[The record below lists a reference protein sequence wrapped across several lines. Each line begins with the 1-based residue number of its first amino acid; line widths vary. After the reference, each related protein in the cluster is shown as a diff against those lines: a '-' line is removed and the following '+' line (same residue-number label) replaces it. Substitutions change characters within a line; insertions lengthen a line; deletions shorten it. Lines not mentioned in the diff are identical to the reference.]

1 MKTFRGRP
9 VPTGNISWLTTINL
23 KNQALMSFPGK
34 VENITEPIK
43 GVCMIDFGN
52 DGSFTCKLDDLNSI
66 TSTPIMLDNITRM

>member
-9 VPTGNISWLTTINL
+9 VMGDFSWLTTINL

-34 VENITEPIK
+34 VENIIEPIK
-43 GVCMIDFGN
+43 GVCTIDFGN

-66 TSTPIMLDNITRM
+66 TTTPMMLSNIMKM

>member
-9 VPTGNISWLTTINL
+9 VSGDFSWLTTINL

-34 VENITEPIK
+34 VENISEPIK

-52 DGSFTCKLDDLNSI
+52 DGSFTCKLEDLNSI
-66 TSTPIMLDNITRM
+66 TTTPMMLSSIMKM

>member
-9 VPTGNISWLTTINL
+9 VPTGNIAWLTTINL

-43 GVCMIDFGN
+43 GVCTIDFGN

-66 TSTPIMLDNITRM
+66 TTTPMMLSNIMKT

>member
-1 MKTFRGRP
+1 MKAFRGRP
-9 VPTGNISWLTTINL
+9 VSGDFSWLTTINL
-23 KNQALMSFPGK
+23 KHQALMSFPGK

-66 TSTPIMLDNITRM
+66 TTTPMMLNNIMKM

>member
-9 VPTGNISWLTTINL
+9 VPTGNIAWLTTINL

-34 VENITEPIK
+34 VENIIEPIK
-43 GVCMIDFGN
+43 GVCTIDFGN

-66 TSTPIMLDNITRM
+66 TTTPMMLSNIMKM

>member
-9 VPTGNISWLTTINL
+9 VMGDFSWRTTISL

-66 TSTPIMLDNITRM
+66 TTTPMMLNNIMRM

>member
-1 MKTFRGRP
+1 MKAFRGRP
-9 VPTGNISWLTTINL
+9 VPGDLAWLTTIDL
-23 KNQALMSFPGK
+23 KNQALMQYPGR

-66 TSTPIMLDNITRM
+66 TTTPVILNNIMRM

>member
-1 MKTFRGRP
+1 MMKAFRGRP
-9 VPTGNISWLTTINL
+9 VPGDFSWLTTIDL
-23 KNQALMSFPGK
+23 KHQALMSFPGR

-66 TSTPIMLDNITRM
+66 TTTPMMLNNIMKM